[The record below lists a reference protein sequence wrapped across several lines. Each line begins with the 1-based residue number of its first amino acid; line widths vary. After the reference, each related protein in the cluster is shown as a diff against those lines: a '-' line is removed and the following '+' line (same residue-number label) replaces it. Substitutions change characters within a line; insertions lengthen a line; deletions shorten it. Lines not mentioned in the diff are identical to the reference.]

1 MFYVVYEG
9 KFSLSLTSATKIYI
23 NLKILEVVEIIDM
36 CIFLKFII
44 TKKPNK

>member
-1 MFYVVYEG
+1 MFYAIYVD
-9 KFSLSLTSATKIYI
+9 KFSLSSTSVTKIYI
-23 NLKILEVVEIIDM
+23 NLKILEVVDIIDM